1 MSNTT
6 PNKTSNSGE
15 MDAALCLWRFGL
27 GARQGDLRAIAED
40 PRDLLRSEVTE
51 HAVPIPFGPQLHSSA
66 DLMVS
71 LIAFNKQVKAEREK
85 TVVMAVSVDK
95 AMAGPDN
102 RTGMGDMAAA
112 PDIPKDKPA
121 NAANKIPYLPQQIL
135 LAEVDARFNG
145 TIRQPLIG
153 FGERLAMFWA
163 NHFSVA
169 IGKGGDVHM
178 LAGAFEREAIRP
190 HIFGNFEDM
199 LLAVETHPAMLF
211 FLDNQQSIGPN
222 SPANKNGKRGLNENL
237 AREIMEL
244 HTLGVDGGYNQA
256 DVKELA
262 RVITGWTVYRDENKP
277 GPVGRFS
284 FNANN
289 HEPGDHAVMG
299 ITYAD
304 AGVEQGRRALR
315 DLAHHPSTARHL
327 AFKLARHFVSDKPP
341 VSLVTKIA
349 AAYTKSHGD
358 LAATYLAML
367 ESEEAWDPALTKLR
381 PPLDFVTAILRS
393 SDVKPKPE
401 QIVSVLKA
409 LGQPFWDPSGPN
421 GFSDVTDNWGSS
433 EGLATRID
441 AASLFAHQVAGGIDP
456 RDFVADRFGPLLTR
470 ETAKAVQ
477 RAETKPQ
484 GLTIAF
490 LSPEF
495 QRR

>member
-6 PNKTSNSGE
+6 PNSSQ

-27 GARQGDLRAIAED
+27 GARQGDLQAIADD

-51 HAVPIPFGPQLHSSA
+51 HAVPIPVGPQLHSSA

-71 LIAFNKQVKAEREK
+71 LIAFNRQVKAEREK
-85 TVVMAVSVDK
+85 PAVTAVSVEKAMTETDNRMDK
-95 AMAGPDN
+95 AG
-102 RTGMGDMAAA
+102 MAAA
-112 PDIPKDKPA
+112 PTMPPPMSKGKPA
-121 NAANKIPYLPQQIL
+121 DVANKRPYLPQLIL

-145 TIRQPLIG
+145 TVRQPLIG

-178 LAGAFEREAIRP
+178 LAGAFEREAVRP

-256 DVKELA
+256 DVTELA
-262 RVITGWTVYRDENKP
+262 RIITGWTVYRDENRP

-284 FNANN
+284 FNANS

-304 AGVEQGRRALR
+304 AGMEQGRRALR

-327 AFKLARHFVSDKPP
+327 AFKLARHFVSDQPP
-341 VSLVTKIA
+341 VALVTKIA

-367 ESEEAWDPALTKLR
+367 DAEEAWDPTLKKLR
-381 PPLDFVTAILRS
+381 PPLDFVTAVLRS

-421 GFSDVTDNWGSS
+421 GFSDVSDSWGSS

-470 ETAKAVQ
+470 ETAQAVQ

>member
-6 PNKTSNSGE
+6 PNSSQV
-15 MDAALCLWRFGL
+15 DAALCLWRFGL
-27 GARQGDLRAIAED
+27 GARQGDLQAIADD

-51 HAVPIPFGPQLHSSA
+51 HAVPIPTGPQLHSSA

-71 LIAFNKQVKAEREK
+71 LIAFNKEVKAEREK
-85 TVVMAVSVDK
+85 PAVTAVSVEKAMTETDNRMDK
-95 AMAGPDN
+95 AG
-102 RTGMGDMAAA
+102 MAAA
-112 PDIPKDKPA
+112 PTMSPPMSKDKPA
-121 NAANKIPYLPQQIL
+121 DVANKRPYLPQQIL

-145 TIRQPLIG
+145 TVRQPLIG

-256 DVKELA
+256 DVTELA
-262 RVITGWTVYRDENKP
+262 RIITGWTVYRDEKKP

-284 FNANN
+284 FNANS

-327 AFKLARHFVSDKPP
+327 AFKLARHFVSDQPP
-341 VSLVTKIA
+341 VALVAKIA

-367 ESEEAWDPALTKLR
+367 DAEEAWDPTLKKLR
-381 PPLDFVTAILRS
+381 PPLDFVTAVLRS

-421 GFSDVTDNWGSS
+421 GFSDVSDSWGFS

-470 ETAKAVQ
+470 ETAQAVQ

>member
-6 PNKTSNSGE
+6 PNSSQV
-15 MDAALCLWRFGL
+15 DAALCLWRFGL
-27 GARQGDLRAIAED
+27 GARQGDLQALADD

-51 HAVPIPFGPQLHSSA
+51 HAVPIPTGPQLHSSA

-71 LIAFNKQVKAEREK
+71 LIAFNKEVKAEREK
-85 TVVMAVSVDK
+85 PAVTAVSVEKAITETDNRMDK
-95 AMAGPDN
+95 AG
-102 RTGMGDMAAA
+102 MAAA
-112 PDIPKDKPA
+112 PTMSPPMSKDKPA
-121 NAANKIPYLPQQIL
+121 DVANKRPYLPQQIL

-145 TIRQPLIG
+145 TVRQPLIG

-256 DVKELA
+256 DVTELA
-262 RVITGWTVYRDENKP
+262 RIITGWTVYRDEKKP

-284 FNANN
+284 FNANS

-327 AFKLARHFVSDKPP
+327 AFKLARHFVSDQPP
-341 VSLVTKIA
+341 VALVAKIA

-367 ESEEAWDPALTKLR
+367 DAEEAWDPTLKKLR
-381 PPLDFVTAILRS
+381 PPLDFVTAVLRS

-421 GFSDVTDNWGSS
+421 GFSDVSDSWGSS

-470 ETAKAVQ
+470 ETAQAVQ

>member
-6 PNKTSNSGE
+6 PNSSQV
-15 MDAALCLWRFGL
+15 DAALCLWRFGL
-27 GARQGDLRAIAED
+27 GARQGDLQAIADD

-51 HAVPIPFGPQLHSSA
+51 HAVPIPTGPQLHSSA

-71 LIAFNKQVKAEREK
+71 LIAFNKEVKAEREK
-85 TVVMAVSVDK
+85 PAVTAVSVEKAMTETDNRMDK
-95 AMAGPDN
+95 AG
-102 RTGMGDMAAA
+102 MAAA
-112 PDIPKDKPA
+112 PTMPPPMSKDKPA
-121 NAANKIPYLPQQIL
+121 DVANKRSYLPQQIL

-145 TIRQPLIG
+145 TVRQPLIG

-256 DVKELA
+256 DVTELA
-262 RVITGWTVYRDENKP
+262 RIITGWTVYRDENRP

-284 FNANN
+284 FNANS

-304 AGVEQGRRALR
+304 VGMEQGRRALR

-327 AFKLARHFVSDKPP
+327 AFKLARHFVSDQPP
-341 VSLVTKIA
+341 VVLVAKIA

-367 ESEEAWDPALTKLR
+367 DAEEAWNPALKKLR
-381 PPLDFVTAILRS
+381 PPLDFVTAVLRS

-421 GFSDVTDNWGSS
+421 GFSDVSDSWGSS

-470 ETAKAVQ
+470 ETAQAVQ